1 MESTEERERKGMRE
15 KEGAKGEGT
24 QSGEA
29 GGPVRDIPD
38 THGQIWGKKPA
49 RSTRI
54 SLLA

>member
-1 MESTEERERKGMRE
+1 MESREERERKGMRE

-29 GGPVRDIPD
+29 RGPVRDIPD